1 MVISA
6 DDYFMKDGKYE
17 FDASKL
23 SQAHSDCQSRTQS
36 AMEFELPI
44 ICVANTFTTEWE
56 MRPYFDL
63 AETFGYRVFTIVI
76 ENRHGNESVHD
87 VPESTLLKQKSR
99 FNIKL

>member
-1 MVISA
+1 LVISA

-63 AETFGYRVFTIVI
+63 AKKYSYNIFTIIV
-76 ENRHGNESVHD
+76 ENRMNNINVHD
-87 VPESTLLKQKSR
+87 VPAETLKKQKER
-99 FNIKL
+99 FNIVL